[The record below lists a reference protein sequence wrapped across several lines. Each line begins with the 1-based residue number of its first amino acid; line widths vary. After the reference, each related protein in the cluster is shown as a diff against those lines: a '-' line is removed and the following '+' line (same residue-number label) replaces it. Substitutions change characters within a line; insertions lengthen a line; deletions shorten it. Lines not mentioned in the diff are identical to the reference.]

1 MMHNGLPFVDAHLH
15 VYRLE
20 GFGRIME
27 IARDSQLDAINF
39 LGLSQYDKQ
48 YMAQNAMGMLLKAL
62 HPGKVYLFAGLHHH
76 LPGASEAD
84 YDLARQAKRLAA
96 TGCDGF
102 KILEGKPNC
111 HKRVGKRLDGPEF
124 RPFFEYAQSEGK
136 PVLWHAV
143 DPEICWDA
151 QRCPKWFRDAGYFYD
166 STFPTEKQIR
176 DEVVSVLR
184 SFPRLKVIF
193 AHFFFLSPDVD
204 AARRFLDDHP
214 SAMLDLTP
222 GDEMYIT
229 FSRNVPAWRKFF
241 TAYQDRILFG
251 TDNTDD
257 TSTAQMGELSMG
269 ANNVSRILRFL
280 ETDDTILSFSGGEAH
295 GLSLEQPVVATIQG
309 ANFQRV
315 AGGAPLPLNLEK
327 CMEYCH
333 WLRPFAERSEES
345 GKILPQLDEVTAS
358 LNDQ

>member
-1 MMHNGLPFVDAHLH
+1 MHNGLPFVDAHLH

-27 IARDSQLDAINF
+27 IARDSRLDAINF

-48 YMAQNAMGMLLKAL
+48 YMAQNAMGMLLKSL
-62 HPGKVYLFAGLHHH
+62 YPGKVYWFAGLHHH
-76 LPGASEAD
+76 LPGASTAD
-84 YDLARQAKRLAA
+84 YDLTAQAKRMIA

-124 RPFFEYAQSEGK
+124 RPFFEYAQAEGK

-151 QRCPKWFRDAGYFYD
+151 QRCPQWFKDAGYFYD
-166 STFPTEKQIR
+166 STFSTEKQIR

-193 AHFFFLSPDVD
+193 AHFFFLSSDVD
-204 AARRFLDDHP
+204 SARRFLDDHP
-214 SAMLDLTP
+214 SVMLDLTP
-222 GDEMYIT
+222 GDEMYIN
-229 FSRNVPAWRKFF
+229 FSRNVAAWRKFF
-241 TAYQDRILFG
+241 TTYQDRILFG

-295 GLSLEQPVVATIQG
+295 GLSLERPVVAQIQG

-315 AGGAPLPLNLEK
+315 AGGSPLSLKLDK
-327 CMEYCH
+327 CLEYCH
-333 WLRPFAERSEES
+333 WLRPFARRSEES
-345 GKILPQLDEVTAS
+345 GKILPQLNEVTAS
-358 LNDQ
+358 LNDR